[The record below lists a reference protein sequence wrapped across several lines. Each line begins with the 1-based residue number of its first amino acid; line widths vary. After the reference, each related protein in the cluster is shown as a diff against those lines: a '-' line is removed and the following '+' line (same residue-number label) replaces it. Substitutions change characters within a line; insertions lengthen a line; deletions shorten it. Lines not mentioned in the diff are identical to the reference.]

1 MSAPPPAAAGRAFVF
16 PFPGL
21 RPFQPGEE
29 HMFFGRESQ
38 VHTMVDRL
46 ARARILAVVGS
57 SGSGKSSLVN
67 CGLRPALHH
76 GLMAKAGSAWRVAH
90 FRPGG
95 NPIREMALALA
106 RDGLAFDGLDTMGV
120 PLEDMTEAT
129 LRMSRLG
136 LVDLYQEAYPRG
148 GPNLLV
154 VADQFEELFR
164 FRQTAGPGVRSGRGA
179 RQDAVAFVNLLLEA
193 HRQRAFP
200 IYVVLTMRSDF
211 LGDCAQIPGLAEA
224 INEGQYLVPRL
235 TRDERRLAITGPV
248 AVGGGRIC
256 PTLASRL
263 VNDAGDN
270 PDQLSVLQ
278 HALNRTWMRWQKYG
292 EPDSMITPAQY
303 TEIGTMAQALDTH
316 ADKAYGELTSDRE
329 RLICEK
335 MFRALT
341 DMGSDGR
348 GVRRPTRLGVLCALC
363 EASEAELVRVIDV
376 FRKPSRSFLMP
387 PIAEA
392 LHADSVVDISHE
404 SLMRVWKRLSTWK
417 EEEARSVRL
426 FRRLVESAGL
436 FERGQTS
443 LAQDPE
449 LQTALNWREEARP
462 SAIWADRYGGGLD
475 SAMHFLDASEAKRAH
490 EREEAAARHK
500 RRTLRAQV
508 TLGSIVVAALFLSY
522 AGAHRKATLAHA
534 GEVAAQQRAFEAYAT
549 VATTI
554 ALTEHQERVLTSV
567 QDATYFAADEVRSPG
582 LFSVRGGLEV
592 KVSSGAANPEVMFGG
607 GASEDAKGGSAD
619 VATFFADGRPAGYRH
634 WIEWD
639 TRDVVRPGAVEIVA
653 GHDGQTPEGFRLR
666 RAFSRFILS
675 SRIAGENEWTQL
687 VDFTPPLPYG
697 QGLSETT
704 LAVCLALESPRSANQ
719 FRAEFVQAVDV
730 YGQFSG
736 PRVIRLDATA
746 SGCP

>member
-1 MSAPPPAAAGRAFVF
+1 MTAAPPAGRPFVF

-46 ARARILAVVGS
+46 ARARLLAVVGS

-67 CGLRPALHH
+67 CGLRPALHQ
-76 GLMAKAGSAWRVAH
+76 GLMARAGSAWRVAH

-106 RDGLAFDGLDTMGV
+106 RDGLAFDGLDTMGMR
-120 PLEDMTEAT
+120 LEDMAEAT

-164 FRQTAGPGVRSGRGA
+164 FRQTRGPGGKWARDGRQEA
-179 RQDAVAFVNLLLEA
+179 MAFVNLLLEA

-211 LGDCAQIPGLAEA
+211 LGDCAEIPGLAEA

-263 VNDAGDN
+263 VNDVGDN

-278 HALNRTWMRWQKYG
+278 HALNRTWMRWQKHG
-292 EPDSMITPAQY
+292 DPDGMITPAQY

-316 ADKAYGELTSDRE
+316 ADKAYGELASERE

-387 PIAEA
+387 PIAEG

-404 SLMRVWKRLSTWK
+404 SLMRVWGRLRTWK

-426 FRRLVESAGL
+426 YRRLVESAGL

-462 SAIWADRYGGGLD
+462 SPIWAERYGGGLD
-475 SAMHFLDASEAKRAH
+475 SAMRFLDASEAKRAT
-490 EREEAAARHK
+490 ERKEAAARQK
-500 RRTLRAQV
+500 RKTLKGQV
-508 TLGSIVVAALFLSY
+508 ILGSIVVTALWLAST
-522 AGAHRKATLAHA
+522 GAHRRAMLAHA
-534 GEVAAQQRAFEAYAT
+534 VEIAAFEQYST

-554 ALTEHQERVLTSV
+554 ALTEHEERIRTSV
-567 QDATYFAADEVRSPG
+567 QNATYFAAAEVRPPG
-582 LFSVRGGLEV
+582 LFTVRGGLEV
-592 KVSSGAANPEVMFGG
+592 RVSSGAANPEVMFGG
-607 GASEDAKGGSAD
+607 GAPEGAQGGSAD

-639 TRDVVRPGAVEIVA
+639 TRDVVRPEAVDIVA
-653 GHDGQTPEGFRLR
+653 GHDDQTPDGFSWR
-666 RAFSRFILS
+666 RAFSRFILF
-675 SRIAGENEWTQL
+675 SRMAGERDWTQL
-687 VDFTPPLPYG
+687 ADFTPPLPYG
-697 QGLSETT
+697 HGPSGTS
-704 LAVCLALESPRSANQ
+704 LAVCLALASPRDANQ

-746 SGCP
+746 SGCR